1 MGMKINPK
9 YGSYIPALLTA
20 LGKID
25 TGDVLELGSGLYSTA
40 LLHWV
45 CLEQERKLVTYE
57 NDQRYYDLAMLC
69 KHKPNENHQHH
80 EIYFVEDW
88 DLIDIEKPWGV
99 VLVDH
104 GPGTRRR
111 EEIKR
116 LANYAQCLVIHDSNG
131 RYEKDYH
138 YSEIYPLFKYKRG
151 YINGMPHS
159 VILSNLVDVSEWQ
172 GIYD

>member
-1 MGMKINPK
+1 MGMKMHPK
-9 YGSYIPALLTA
+9 YCSYIPALLTA

-25 TGDVLELGSGLYSTA
+25 GDVLELGSGLYSTP

-45 CLEQERKLVTYE
+45 CLEQDRLLVTYE
-57 NDQRYYDLAMLC
+57 NDQRYYDLAKLC
-69 KHKPNENHQHH
+69 DDKSIKNPKH
-80 EIYFVEDW
+80 EIHFVEDW

-104 GPGTRRR
+104 GPGLRRR

-116 LANYAQCLVIHDSNG
+116 LASYAQCLVIHDSNG
-131 RYEKDYH
+131 RREHMYH
-138 YSEIYPLFKYKRG
+138 YSEIYHLFKYKRVFS
-151 YINGMPHS
+151 NGMPHS
-159 VILSNLVDVSEWQ
+159 VVLSNFVDVSEWQ

>member
-1 MGMKINPK
+1 MGMKIHPK

-20 LGKID
+20 LGKVD
-25 TGDVLELGSGLYSTA
+25 GDVLELGSGLYSTA

-57 NDQRYYDLAMLC
+57 NDQRYFDLAMLC
-69 KHKPNENHQHH
+69 KQKPKENHQHH

-88 DLIDIEKPWGV
+88 DLINIEKPWGV

-104 GPGTRRR
+104 GPGSRRK

-159 VILSNLVDVSEWQ
+159 IILSNFIDVSEWQ